1 MIYLY
6 IALALYLLVSSVL
19 VFRWALKK
27 IRLRKALKD
36 KKQTEEKD
44 PFFDKFYPHF

>member
-6 IALALYLLVSSVL
+6 IGVGAYLLVSSVL

-27 IRLRKALKD
+27 IRLRKALRD
-36 KKQTEEKD
+36 KKQTEDRD

>member
-6 IALALYLLVSSVL
+6 IGAGVYLLVSSVF
-19 VFRWALKK
+19 VWKWALKK
-27 IRLRKALKD
+27 IRIRKAQKES
-36 KKQTEEKD
+36 KQTEEKD

>member
-6 IALALYLLVSSVL
+6 IGVGAYLLVSSVL

-36 KKQTEEKD
+36 KKQTEDRD